1 MNMTEEMRDV
11 LHEFY
16 ESFFPIPSQ
25 FEKGKMTGEIREVTQ
40 LNRLGIVIVILG
52 IIGLVVLGMF
62 F

>member
-1 MNMTEEMRDV
+1 MNMTEEMRNA

-16 ESFFPIPSQ
+16 ESFFPVPSL
-25 FEKGKMTGEIREVTQ
+25 FEKGTKAEGTKEAIQ

-52 IIGLVVLGMF
+52 IVGLIVLWVF